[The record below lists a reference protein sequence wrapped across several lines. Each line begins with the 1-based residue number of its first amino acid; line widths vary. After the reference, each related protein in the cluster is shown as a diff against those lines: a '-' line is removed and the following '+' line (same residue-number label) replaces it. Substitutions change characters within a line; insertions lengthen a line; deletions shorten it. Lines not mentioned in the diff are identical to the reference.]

1 MDFNSIVSAFVQAGG
16 YAALCALLI
25 FQSKQQIDAHREE
38 VAKLAEV
45 IRQNAAAVAA
55 LTAKLGVEVG
65 PLDG

>member
-1 MDFNSIVSAFVQAGG
+1 MDGSTIASAIVQAGG

-25 FQSKQQIDAHREE
+25 RQSNQQVEAHRDE

-55 LTAKLGVEVG
+55 LTAKLGGV
-65 PLDG
+65 PSDG